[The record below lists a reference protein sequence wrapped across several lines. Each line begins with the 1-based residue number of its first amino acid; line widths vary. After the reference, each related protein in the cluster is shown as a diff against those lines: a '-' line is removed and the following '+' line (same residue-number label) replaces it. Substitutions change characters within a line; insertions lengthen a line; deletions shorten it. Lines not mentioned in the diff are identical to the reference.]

1 VNVEK
6 MHRWL
11 SFVLRCRW
19 KSKPLTRRLGNC
31 GLDHPSRNRM
41 IGIAALTA
49 LFSRR
54 KELKGG
60 ETHPLTGKRHY
71 SITFRKAA

>member
-1 VNVEK
+1 
-6 MHRWL
+6 
-11 SFVLRCRW
+11 
-19 KSKPLTRRLGNC
+19 
-31 GLDHPSRNRM
+31 M

-71 SITFRKAA
+71 SITLRKAA